1 MLRGQ
6 IAYREGEDAGRFEMS
21 LPDDVPY
28 RGVCLPQYES
38 ERILGEHVASFGP
51 VVERGSELTGLSQ
64 DDEGVIATILRD
76 GAETA
81 VRAKYLVGCDGAHSL
96 VRKQLGLA
104 FEGDAFEGAYM
115 LADVEVDCSF
125 PPGYAIRASRRSH
138 DGKEDGRVC
147 IRLPGRN
154 RYRISM
160 VAPEELAAPK
170 PAGGEVAHGLESG
183 TGPELHHI
191 QAVIDRVSHATSV
204 APPWRASGPP
214 PSATHASTGGSS
226 WPSACFRRSR
236 CWSSPRSC

>member
-64 DDEGVIATILRD
+64 DDGGVTATILRD

-96 VRKQLGLA
+96 VRKQVGLA

-138 DGKEDGRVC
+138 DGKEDGLVC
-147 IRLPGRN
+147 IPLPGRN
-154 RYRISM
+154 RYRISW
-160 VAPEELAAPK
+160 
-170 PAGGEVAHGLESG
+170 S
-183 TGPELHHI
+183 
-191 QAVIDRVSHATSV
+191 R
-204 APPWRASGPP
+204 RR
-214 PSATHASTGGSS
+214 SS
-226 WPSACFRRSR
+226 PRRSR
-236 CWSSPRSC
+236 RAARSRTAWRAAPAPSCTTSRR